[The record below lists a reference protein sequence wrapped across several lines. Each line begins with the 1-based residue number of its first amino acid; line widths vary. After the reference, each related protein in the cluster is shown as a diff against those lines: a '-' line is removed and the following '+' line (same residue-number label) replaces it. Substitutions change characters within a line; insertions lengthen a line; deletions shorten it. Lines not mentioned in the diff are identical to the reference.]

1 MRGREGEGCV
11 RRGVWEGRER
21 QVVHVCMVCRVY
33 ARVCVCVC
41 VCVREVHVCVCVCVC
56 EGGACVCVC
65 EGGVCVCGDMNVGVI
80 HFSS

>member
-33 ARVCVCVC
+33 VRVCVCEEGAC
-41 VCVREVHVCVCVCVC
+41 VCVCVCVCVC
-56 EGGACVCVC
+56 EGGAYVCVVCVC
-65 EGGVCVCGDMNVGVI
+65 EGGACVCV
-80 HFSS
+80 